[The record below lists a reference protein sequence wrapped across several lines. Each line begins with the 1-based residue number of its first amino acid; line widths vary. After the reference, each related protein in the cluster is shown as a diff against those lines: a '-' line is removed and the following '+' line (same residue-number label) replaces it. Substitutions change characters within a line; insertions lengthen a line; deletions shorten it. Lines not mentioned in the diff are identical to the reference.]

1 MHYWLHHATTIQ
13 KQQQAFGTTKSMDVQ
28 HNPKTK
34 VLKTTDQH
42 QFRIHGAAS
51 CKSARHVTVLTLP
64 FPFGLTI
71 LSRLVRIA
79 C

>member
-1 MHYWLHHATTIQ
+1 MWALDATTIQ
-13 KQQQAFGTTKSMDVQ
+13 KQQQAFGTTKSMDIQ
-28 HNPKTK
+28 HNSKTK

-42 QFRIHGAAS
+42 QLCIHVAPS
-51 CKSARHVTVLTLP
+51 CKSARPITVLTLP